1 MAARLTATDRTI
13 DLDAEAFARAPFTA
27 QTPADIQQR
36 RAMIER
42 IGRLSDSL
50 IRIGPW
56 GIGLDGILAW
66 VPGLGELYSVG
77 AGGFLLLEGYRARV
91 HPMVMVQAGAIIA
104 ARTFVDFGN
113 VLPIVGIGSS
123 LIVDLFRGHRW
134 AARMLAKA
142 IDETIYLQGPPDPTS
157 PAYLDALARIRRG
170 GDKRRVVFLG

>member
-1 MAARLTATDRTI
+1 MAARLTVTDSAI
-13 DLDAEAFARAPFTA
+13 DPDAEAFARAPFTA
-27 QTPADIQQR
+27 LTPADIEQR

-66 VPGLGELYSVG
+66 IPGLGELYSVG
-77 AGGFLLLEGYRARV
+77 AGGLLLLEAYRARV
-91 HPMVMVQAGAIIA
+91 HPLVMAQAAAIIA
-104 ARTFVDFGN
+104 VRTFVDFGN
-113 VLPIVGIGSS
+113 VIPIVGIGSS

-134 AARMLAKA
+134 AARMLARS
-142 IDETIYLQGPPDPTS
+142 IDETIYLQGPPDPVS

-170 GDKRRVVFLG
+170 EGKRRVVFLG